1 MLAPLQAPSKAG
13 RPPGK
18 DPPFGRSAM
27 AGPSSRDQ
35 HPGPGRN
42 SGGEGGLRRPAPSS
56 LRGHSHGHSLSL
68 QLLLLEPPVWVEAGE
83 PGRP

>member
-1 MLAPLQAPSKAG
+1 
-13 RPPGK
+13 
-18 DPPFGRSAM
+18 M

-56 LRGHSHGHSLSL
+56 LRGHSHGHGLSL